1 MPTAGNVLKNVSGN
15 IFTKGAPQAQQVPQP
30 GGVRGNIPIGR
41 NKGKPNKLQVRR
53 KALALAFGAKGR

>member
-15 IFTKGAPQAQQVPQP
+15 VFTQGAQQVPQA
-30 GGVRGNIPIGR
+30 GGVKGSIPIGR

-53 KALALAFGAKGR
+53 KALALAFGAKGGK